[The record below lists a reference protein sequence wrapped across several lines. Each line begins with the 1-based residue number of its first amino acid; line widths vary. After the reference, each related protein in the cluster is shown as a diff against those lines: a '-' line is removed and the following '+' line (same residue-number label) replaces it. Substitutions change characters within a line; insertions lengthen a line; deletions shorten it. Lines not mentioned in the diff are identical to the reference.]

1 MPENNSLANKRI
13 AKNTVLLYMRMLLL
27 LAISLYTSRIVL
39 NTLGVTDYG
48 IYNVVGGVIT
58 ILGFVTGS
66 LGGATSRYITTALG
80 KGDKP
85 ALLKLFS
92 SILFIHYFAGAVIF
106 VLSETVGLWFV
117 LTQLNIPSGRMQAA
131 MWVYQLS
138 ILAAIVNMISIP
150 YNAVIIAHEKMSA
163 FAYISLLDATLKLLI
178 AFLLLLSPTDKLI
191 LYSVLILLVQ
201 LLDRLLYYI
210 YCQKHFEET
219 RTKAQYNKE
228 LFREISAYA
237 GWTITGELSVVGYTQ
252 GLNVLLNIF
261 FTPAVN
267 AARGIAVQIQGICSQ
282 FSTNF
287 EMALNPQITKN
298 YAQGNFERM
307 HHLIIHGS
315 KFSYYIFFFILLPL
329 TLEAPIVLKVW
340 LGQVPPYAVVFLRL
354 TLVIGILFTLKNFI
368 IVAVHATG
376 KIKRFQIIET
386 SMLLSIVPIAYVGLK
401 FFHFPPE
408 SVFIV
413 HIVVEIVTQL
423 VRLMIVLPMIGMSM
437 LVYMKQV
444 VLPLLVVTIIAP
456 VLPTLSYLYLGDASL
471 INFFVVCLVSVI
483 SSGLVIYYIG
493 CTRQERNFINAQLIS
508 VASKMGV
515 MSKK

>member
-80 KGDKP
+80 KGDKH

-92 SILFIHYFAGAVIF
+92 SILFIHYFAGAIIF

-117 LTQLNIPSGRMQAA
+117 LTQLNIPTGRMPAA

-178 AFLLLLSPTDKLI
+178 AFLLQISPTDKLI

-201 LLDRLLYYI
+201 LLDRLLYYF

-219 RTKAQYNKE
+219 RTKAKYNKE

-261 FTPAVN
+261 FNPAVN

-298 YAQGNFERM
+298 YAQGNLERM

-329 TLEAPIVLKVW
+329 MLEAPFVLKIW
-340 LGQVPPYAVVFLRL
+340 LGEVPPYSVIFLRL

-376 KIKRFQIIET
+376 TIKRFQIMET
-386 SMLLSIVPIAYVGLK
+386 SMLLSIVPIAYIGLK
-401 FFHFPPE
+401 YFHFAPE

-413 HIVVEIVTQL
+413 HIAVEIVTQL

-437 LVYMKQV
+437 LVYMKKV
-444 VLPLLVVTIIAP
+444 VLPLVVVTIIAP
-456 VLPTLSYLYLGDASL
+456 VLPTVLYMYLGNAVV
-471 INFFVVCLVSVI
+471 NFFVVCLAAVVS
-483 SSGLVIYYIG
+483 SCLTIYYIG
-493 CTRQERNFINAQLIS
+493 CTGQERSFINAQLAS
-508 VASKMGV
+508 VASKFNI
-515 MSKK
+515 SFKK

>member
-80 KGDKP
+80 KGDKH

-92 SILFIHYFAGAVIF
+92 SILFIHYFAGAIIF

-117 LTQLNIPSGRMQAA
+117 LTQLNIPNGRMPAA

-178 AFLLLLSPTDKLI
+178 AFLLQISPTDKLI

-201 LLDRLLYYI
+201 LLDRLLYYF

-219 RTKAQYNKE
+219 RTKAKYNKE

-237 GWTITGELSVVGYTQ
+237 GWTITGEL
-252 GLNVLLNIF
+252 
-261 FTPAVN
+261 
-267 AARGIAVQIQGICSQ
+267 
-282 FSTNF
+282 
-287 EMALNPQITKN
+287 
-298 YAQGNFERM
+298 
-307 HHLIIHGS
+307 
-315 KFSYYIFFFILLPL
+315 
-329 TLEAPIVLKVW
+329 
-340 LGQVPPYAVVFLRL
+340 
-354 TLVIGILFTLKNFI
+354 
-368 IVAVHATG
+368 
-376 KIKRFQIIET
+376 
-386 SMLLSIVPIAYVGLK
+386 
-401 FFHFPPE
+401 
-408 SVFIV
+408 
-413 HIVVEIVTQL
+413 
-423 VRLMIVLPMIGMSM
+423 
-437 LVYMKQV
+437 
-444 VLPLLVVTIIAP
+444 
-456 VLPTLSYLYLGDASL
+456 
-471 INFFVVCLVSVI
+471 
-483 SSGLVIYYIG
+483 
-493 CTRQERNFINAQLIS
+493 
-508 VASKMGV
+508 
-515 MSKK
+515 